1 LNRCWQNLLL
11 FSHSFADDEWR
22 VIRYYN
28 EEELEAPPV
37 AAAVHDDD
45 EFAADDEWD
54 FNNADEIV
62 LDEANKDNKAEVDT
76 YPVDFLGFHP
86 YKKIVFFSLS
96 SRTISYNLNTSK
108 VQQLGGN
115 VCLPVGIRTCFPYT
129 PCWLTMGELFENS

>member
-45 EFAADDEWD
+45 EFAADDE
-54 FNNADEIV
+54 
-62 LDEANKDNKAEVDT
+62 
-76 YPVDFLGFHP
+76 
-86 YKKIVFFSLS
+86 
-96 SRTISYNLNTSK
+96 
-108 VQQLGGN
+108 
-115 VCLPVGIRTCFPYT
+115 
-129 PCWLTMGELFENS
+129 